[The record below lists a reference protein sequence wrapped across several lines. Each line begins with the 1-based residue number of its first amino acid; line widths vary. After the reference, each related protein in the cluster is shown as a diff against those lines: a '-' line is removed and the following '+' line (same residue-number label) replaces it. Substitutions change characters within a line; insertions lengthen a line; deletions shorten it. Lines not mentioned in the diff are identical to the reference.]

1 MNWHYW
7 CYWRLCTSLS
17 ASISAWKYDGQRHSL
32 LPSDL
37 IAVCC
42 CCVQPENED
51 ELKKRQLMELALL
64 NGTYRGFHGNGSN
77 ILAAAARL
85 NNNNSIVA
93 VNNNHNHNNN
103 NNNNIGLLMMAAG
116 PPFCKSLTL
125 PLHPMF
131 AQTERCLYRTVIYRR
146 QLKPERLAEACRT
159 IKISQQKL

>member
-1 MNWHYW
+1 V
-7 CYWRLCTSLS
+7 L
-17 ASISAWKYDGQRHSL
+17 ASDV
-32 LPSDL
+32 

-42 CCVQPENED
+42 WCVQPENED

-103 NNNNIGLLMMAAG
+103 NNNNNIGLLMMAAG
-116 PPFCKSLTL
+116 PPFCKSLML
-125 PLHPMF
+125 RLHSTF
-131 AQTERCLYRTVIYRR
+131 A
-146 QLKPERLAEACRT
+146 ERLSDVLQDSN
-159 IKISQQKL
+159 I